1 MDTCKKVSK
10 KAKVERTI
18 EKIVNQKKKRTLF
31 LIEIILSLIFLR
43 SKSLTS
49 SSVLEELGITSED
62 ITSSEDIS

>member
-1 MDTCKKVSK
+1 METCKKVSK

-43 SKSLTS
+43 SISLTS